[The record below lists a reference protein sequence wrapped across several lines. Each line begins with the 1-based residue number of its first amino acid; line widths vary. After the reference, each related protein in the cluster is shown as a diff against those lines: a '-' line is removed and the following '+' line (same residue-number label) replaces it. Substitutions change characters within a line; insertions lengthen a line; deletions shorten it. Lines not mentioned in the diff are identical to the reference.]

1 MKLIYGAVLMALVG
15 SAHASEGMCNTAVE
29 ATAGFM
35 ASTYGADIK
44 DIQIQVVSAKKR
56 QRDDVAVA
64 EVLSSTGGHRCA
76 LNLLPK
82 SCKWTFQ
89 TISCDS
95 YDVSQ
100 QKIIDEPSW
109 VSEKATMEGF
119 RTAMKNYGQKPPA
132 PAEEPAPPLKD

>member
-1 MKLIYGAVLMALVG
+1 MKLIYAAALMALVG
-15 SAHASEGMCNTAVE
+15 SAHASEGVCNTAVE

-35 ASTYGADIK
+35 SSTYGVDSK

-64 EVLSSTGGHRCA
+64 EVLSSTGAHRCA
-76 LNLLPK
+76 LKLAPD

-95 YDVSQ
+95 SEVSQ

-109 VSEKATMEGF
+109 VSEKVTMEVF
-119 RTAMKNYGQKPPA
+119 RKSMKNYGQKPQA
-132 PAEEPAPPLKD
+132 PAEEPTPPLKD